1 MIQVVIIKSVVSVS
15 ILKTI
20 PDIKGS
26 RICRVLVRLLSEG
39 EGGGGV
45 LLNST
50 KLNGR
55 LWVKVA
61 KSW

>member
-39 EGGGGV
+39 EGGGV

>member
-39 EGGGGV
+39 GAGGGGI
-45 LLNST
+45 
-50 KLNGR
+50 
-55 LWVKVA
+55 A
-61 KSW
+61 